1 MPVDPEQFYS
11 NNLLMLS
18 KKLALLKGK
27 NRLFGVTR
35 FGTILMLLG
44 VFYFFASLG
53 FLYVILLTIAL
64 LAFFRWLV
72 LRDLDNKSLIRQT
85 ENLVA
90 VNKEEIEAV
99 NGSYFQFN
107 DGNAYTPPNHFYA
120 NDLDIT
126 GHASLFQ
133 FCNRT
138 ISWMGSSR
146 LAAWLL
152 APAPAS
158 DIPLRQE
165 AIRELTTK
173 RSTGQLLQAS
183 GRDNPVQEKTFLRL
197 SSWLK
202 EGASF
207 SDNPLWTWLRILVPV
222 IMSSVT
228 VAVIFDIIPLNVFYG
243 FLFIAAVL
251 AYQLNKKVAPVHDKL
266 SKMVDELS
274 SLSEGIALIEGEDF
288 KSSLLNDLRNC
299 FVSDNTNAS
308 QRLGKLKKILDRLDL
323 RYNIVVS
330 APLNLL
336 FLWNL
341 QQVLD
346 LEKWKKEN
354 AAEVEGWFDKI
365 GDFEALNSLAT
376 TSFNNPD
383 WAFPEISSPYF
394 HLTLT
399 TSGHPLIK
407 KDRRVDNDV
416 SISKK
421 GELMI
426 VTGSNMAG
434 KSTYL
439 RSVGINIV
447 LAMAGSPVCA
457 TSCKLSPV
465 NLLSS
470 MRIFDNLEENTSTFY
485 AELKKLK
492 LIIDKVNAGEE
503 VFVLLD
509 EILRGTN
516 SLDRHTGS
524 VALIKQF
531 IKHHAAAIIATHD
544 VTLAQLI
551 KEYPE
556 NIINQHFDAQVDG
569 EELYFDY
576 KLKPGIST
584 SLNASILMKKIG
596 IEL

>member
-1 MPVDPEQFYS
+1 MPVDPELFYS
-11 NNLLMLS
+11 NNLSILS

-72 LRDLDNKSLIRQT
+72 LRDLDNKALIKQT

-107 DGNAYTPPNHFYA
+107 GGNAYTPTNHFYA

-165 AIRELTTK
+165 AIRELATK

-222 IMSSVT
+222 IMSTVT
-228 VAVIFDIIPLNVFYG
+228 IAVIFDIISLNVFYG

-288 KSSLLNDLRNC
+288 KSSLLNDLQNC
-299 FVSDNTNAS
+299 FVSDNINAS

-354 AAEVEGWFDKI
+354 AAEVEGWFNKI
-365 GDFEALNSLAT
+365 GDFEALNSLST
-376 TSFNNPD
+376 ISFNNPD
-383 WAFPEISSPYF
+383 WVFPEISSPYF

-407 KDRRVDNDV
+407 KDRRVNNDV

-457 TSCKLSPV
+457 TSCKMSPV
-465 NLLSS
+465 HLLSS
-470 MRIFDNLEENTSTFY
+470 MRISDNLEENTSTFY